1 MSKIIDK
8 LIDNIIELILE
19 DMECQHE
26 VDHDENGAHTSVEY
40 NLKSELKVR
49 GKIMALL
56 ELGVTEDWIEEKGE
70 SLYEIVEVVDSCPK
84 QWLEHDKD
92 KYIHEFKDFLRS
104 LVKEVVKK

>member
-19 DMECQHE
+19 DMDCQHE

-40 NLKSELKVR
+40 NLKYELKVR

-56 ELGVTEDWIEEKGE
+56 EPGVTEDWIEEKAKE
-70 SLYEIVEVVDSCPK
+70 LREIRVEVKEASFEKFDLVFLS
-84 QWLEHDKD
+84 QSQA
-92 KYIHEFKDFLRS
+92 KDFIRS